1 MSAAKE
7 FNNIKFN
14 RLKELVHVDVPDQ
27 LDEITYVS
35 NATNF
40 RLALLNSFSK
50 RDYDVDLKIADHE
63 DTCLTYR
70 GYLKFLETDLQT
82 IYPITEERSKKKYK
96 KGLGYIAKQMLFR
109 GDVSMIQS
117 SSVSTL
123 RLLDKAD
130 VDLGLRTCSQGNLLR
145 PHPSINPPIDRRIKD
160 FSQPPTHRYILHNT
174 MAQHGS
180 LQARRHCHQRA
191 AV

>member
-1 MSAAKE
+1 MFGSRTLILLPSDLLGVPDRNVWAYGEGLRAMSTAKE

-14 RLKELVHVDVPDQ
+14 RLKDLVHVDVPDEM
-27 LDEITYVS
+27 DEITYVT

-82 IYPITEERSKKKYK
+82 IYPITEERSRKKYK

-109 GDVSMIQS
+109 GDVSIS
-117 SSVSTL
+117 RHTIS
-123 RLLDKAD
+123 
-130 VDLGLRTCSQGNLLR
+130 LLR
-145 PHPSINPPIDRRIKD
+145 HS
-160 FSQPPTHRYILHNT
+160 
-174 MAQHGS
+174 
-180 LQARRHCHQRA
+180 
-191 AV
+191 